1 MGATFRNLYDQFNVA
16 AFVRNR
22 HDHAVSILRWAL
34 ILVPMAAAVGTL
46 CAAFLWSLDAVKRLR
61 FALPWLLYLLPL
73 GGFVVGLVY
82 HLTGRLVEGGNNLIV
97 EQIHEPGGWCTA
109 AHGSANSSAQRPFQN
124 RVPSSHW
131 LLLQGRSGAARPWSR
146 SLATG
151 PPLVAT
157 VGEHTSAMLSE
168 PCQRISRF

>member
-97 EQIHEPGGWCTA
+97 EQIHEPGGGVPLRMA
-109 AHGSANSSAQRPFQN
+109 PLILLRSARFRIECHPAIGCCCKVAQALRG
-124 RVPSSHW
+124 
-131 LLLQGRSGAARPWSR
+131 LGRARWRRGRLWSR
-146 SLATG
+146 RWEST
-151 PPLVAT
+151 
-157 VGEHTSAMLSE
+157 H
-168 PCQRISRF
+168 QRCCPNHANV